1 MVRCGHIIAA
11 CFVQLL
17 QLAVGLTVATAMSFC
32 VCAVCV
38 THLRV
43 CVLSGNIYRQMN
55 LYIVIAINLAL
66 YSLSLN
72 LQFCS

>member
-1 MVRCGHIIAA
+1 MVRCGHIIAV

-43 CVLSGNIYRQMN
+43 CVLSDNIY
-55 LYIVIAINLAL
+55 L
-66 YSLSLN
+66 LSSDESEYLSSVY
-72 LQFCS
+72 CDRH